1 MKKNLVTAIIILTI
15 IIFSIWILTR
25 GNSNVDEEL
34 AKCIGENSILY
45 VRTGC
50 STCEAQKDLFGDSI
64 KHLQIIDCMTQ
75 AQECASNGITSV
87 PTWIINGNRHVNV
100 QSIDKLKSLTRC

>member
-50 STCEAQKDLFGDSI
+50 SACEAQKDLFGDSI

-75 AQECASNGITSV
+75 AQECLNNGITSV
-87 PTWIINGNRHVNV
+87 PTWIINGNKYVSV
-100 QSIDKLKSLTRC
+100 QSIKNLKELTGC